1 MSRLPNQDD
10 FMKRNALTIIV
21 GAVLLLIFILLL
33 FVFQVRQ
40 SEVAVVTT
48 FGKPTW
54 PITNAGPHL
63 RLPWPIQTVHRFD
76 QRVQNFEDKQ
86 TEGLTRD
93 GKEDME
99 AVGAIMTSGLNT
111 AEALGQEIAR
121 GGVIGTLM
129 EYEHGLVSAD
139 PLGDFAL
146 VITLFDNAAS
156 IGRVRHMVKAS
167 RNEILEALDIA

>member
-1 MSRLPNQDD
+1 MGTLQLYDPLLAEGKMVDLKQTLSRFMSIPGVRL
-10 FMKRNALTIIV
+10 
-21 GAVLLLIFILLL
+21 AVLVGRDGLLI
-33 FVFQVRQ
+33 
-40 SEVAVVTT
+40 
-48 FGKPTW
+48 
-54 PITNAGPHL
+54 
-63 RLPWPIQTVHRFD
+63 
-76 QRVQNFEDKQ
+76 
-86 TEGLTRD
+86 EGLTRD

-167 RNEILEALDIA
+167 RNEILEALDIV